1 MMKVVLIIL
10 AIIIAIGIY
19 YFSTSKSSGGLFGGC
34 AFYKKNGKCVSTC
47 DSKIYDYVN
56 NQCVDACPE
65 GTYITEPEEGG
76 ITKGWRS
83 CKKCP
88 KNQVYSNVSNACIS
102 TNSCVDARKMI
113 TLNGGGVCVDKC
125 SSDEMPFFFVCMRN
139 CEGKIYHPVLNKC
152 VTECPPDFPKVI
164 TDKFGDKTYKAC
176 SV

>member
-1 MMKVVLIIL
+1 MMKIVLIIL
-10 AIIIAIGIY
+10 AILIAIGIY
-19 YFSTSKSSGGLFGGC
+19 YFSTNKSGGLFGC

-47 DSKIYDYVN
+47 DSKIYDHVN

-65 GTYITEPEEGG
+65 GTVMTEQEQYGP
-76 ITKGWRS
+76 TKGWRS
-83 CKKCP
+83 CQKCP

-102 TNSCVDARKMI
+102 LNSCVDARKMV

-125 SSDEMPFFFVCMRN
+125 SSDELQILFACMRN

-164 TDKFGDKTYKAC
+164 TDKFNDKTYKTC